1 MHWIDKEFWLPE
13 IERVL
18 SKSTLLRGRCQKK
31 SRKKLTSVSFAF
43 THTYTLEKLTLLL
56 FPPSVHGKIWKM
68 CKTQKK
74 KKFHFIT
81 LFHVICGSFSPSFF
95 TFPLCNFRYPN
106 PSDRLIFVK
115 VTGTFLGTNTNKILV
130 FVIDDSL
137 GMGGG
142 VWWGRV
148 VVQNL
153 PSERK
158 LPMGKVQKKVKKN

>member
-1 MHWIDKEFWLPE
+1 MCKA
-13 IERVL
+13 
-18 SKSTLLRGRCQKK
+18 
-31 SRKKLTSVSFAF
+31 KLTIVSFF
-43 THTYTLEKLTLLL
+43 LL
-56 FPPSVHGKIWKM
+56 F
-68 CKTQKK
+68 
-74 KKFHFIT
+74 
-81 LFHVICGSFSPSFF
+81 LFC

-158 LPMGKVQKKVKKN
+158 LPMGKVQKKLKKNYQIRIFGYTYIHKINI

>member
-1 MHWIDKEFWLPE
+1 MHE
-13 IERVL
+13 
-18 SKSTLLRGRCQKK
+18 KK
-31 SRKKLTSVSFAF
+31 SKKKLTSVSFAF

-56 FPPSVHGKIWKM
+56 FFPKRTWKILKNVQNA
-68 CKTQKK
+68 KEKN
-74 KKFHFIT
+74 IS
-81 LFHVICGSFSPSFF
+81 LSHVICGSSPSFF
-95 TFPLCNFRYPN
+95 CTFPLCNFRYPN

-148 VVQNL
+148 VVRNL

>member
-1 MHWIDKEFWLPE
+1 
-13 IERVL
+13 
-18 SKSTLLRGRCQKK
+18 
-31 SRKKLTSVSFAF
+31 
-43 THTYTLEKLTLLL
+43 
-56 FPPSVHGKIWKM
+56 M

-74 KKFHFIT
+74 KHFIVPCYLWQFP
-81 LFHVICGSFSPSFF
+81 LFFC

-158 LPMGKVQKKVKKN
+158 LPMGKVQKKVKKKLTNQHFRLHIHKTNTCQFFFTFFYFAPFPNFNDNFKETIFAMTISRKLYFQRQFQGN

>member
-1 MHWIDKEFWLPE
+1 M
-13 IERVL
+13 L
-18 SKSTLLRGRCQKK
+18 S
-31 SRKKLTSVSFAF
+31 VVVPP
-43 THTYTLEKLTLLL
+43 L
-56 FPPSVHGKIWKM
+56 F
-68 CKTQKK
+68 C
-74 KKFHFIT
+74 
-81 LFHVICGSFSPSFF
+81 

-158 LPMGKVQKKVKKN
+158 LPMGKVQKKSKKKLTNQHFRLHIHT